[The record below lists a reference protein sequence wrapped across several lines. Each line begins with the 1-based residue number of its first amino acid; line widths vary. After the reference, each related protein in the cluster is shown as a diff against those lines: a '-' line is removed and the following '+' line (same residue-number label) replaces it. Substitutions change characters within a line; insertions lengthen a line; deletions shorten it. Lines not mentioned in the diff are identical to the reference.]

1 MTRLAIAA
9 LIFMMVQAVLFGIG
23 TVLVLAT
30 PLHELAMQLLPVVI
44 IGSSILAVPLAW
56 LIAPRLQARYWR
68 RRGQS
73 GDFISGPVP
82 TANTHPLMR

>member
-9 LIFMMVQAVLFGIG
+9 LVFMIIQAVLFGIG

-30 PLHELAMQLLPVVI
+30 PVRELEMTLLPAVVVT
-44 IGSSILAVPLAW
+44 SSILALPLSW

-68 RRGQS
+68 AQGKPS
-73 GDFISGPVP
+73 DVISGPSHV
-82 TANTHPLMR
+82 ANDRSLLR